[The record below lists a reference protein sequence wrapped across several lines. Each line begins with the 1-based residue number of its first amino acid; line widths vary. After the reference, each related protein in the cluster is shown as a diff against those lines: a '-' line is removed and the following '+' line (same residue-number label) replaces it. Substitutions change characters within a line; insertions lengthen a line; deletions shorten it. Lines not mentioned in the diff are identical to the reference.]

1 MIRLLVLLVL
11 IALLAWSGQWLVA
24 HPGSLAFDWLGYRIE
39 TSVVVGVVAL
49 LLIALT
55 ISLVWGLVSF
65 LFRLPR
71 RMSLASRIRRRE
83 RGYEAL
89 SRGLIAVGSGDARAA
104 RREAAEAGR
113 LIRHDPMTLLLRAQA
128 AQLSGDG
135 ATARALFQEMA
146 QRPDTKL
153 LGLRG
158 LYVEARRAG
167 ENDAAFAFAE
177 EAQKLSPVAWAG
189 QALIERHAAE
199 SRWAQAL
206 EALERSGAAGQIDK
220 AELTRGRAALKLAM
234 ARELEETQTE
244 KARALAAEALAARPD
259 LAPAAALVSK
269 LHGRRGDYKKATKIV
284 EQAWGVAPHPDL
296 AQAYVDVRP
305 GDSNADRLTRA
316 RKLARLK
323 ADEPE
328 GRLALAAVAI
338 AAREFGEARAAL
350 APLVE
355 GDSRPTA
362 RVCAAMAHL
371 EEAEGHDAKAR
382 EWWGRAARA
391 PRDKAWMADGL
402 ISETWEPVTPSG
414 DLGGYEW
421 RAPDERHAPALD
433 LPASIFEPAPAEPMA
448 ALAAEPAPGRAANGK
463 GRDAASAPSA
473 AEAKAD
479 ARNEIRA
486 EAKAAAKAVE
496 QAKSE
501 PVKSEN
507 AKTDHAEPD
516 LAKIDLAKPDLAK
529 LDHAKADP
537 GRVEQV
543 KAADGKRETHPAR
556 PEPVVFP
563 LPKAPDDPGVRP

>member
-11 IALLAWSGQWLVA
+11 IAALAWSGQWLVA
-24 HPGSLAFDWLGYRIE
+24 HPGSLAFNWLGYRIE

-49 LLIALT
+49 LMIALT
-55 ISLVWGLVSF
+55 ISLVWGLVRF
-65 LFRLPR
+65 VFRLPKA
-71 RMSLASRIRRRE
+71 MSLAAKVRRRE

-113 LIRHDPMTLLLRAQA
+113 LIRHDPMTLLLRAQS

-199 SRWAQAL
+199 SRWEKAL

-220 AELTRGRAALKLAM
+220 AELAKGRAALKLAL
-234 ARELEETQTE
+234 ARDLADSETE
-244 KARALAAEALAARPD
+244 KARALAAEALAAQPD
-259 LAPAAALVSK
+259 LAPAAALVAK
-269 LHGRRGDYKKATKIV
+269 LHGRRGDYKKAAKVV
-284 EQAWGVAPHPDL
+284 EQAWGVASHPEL
-296 AQAYVDVRP
+296 AQAYVDLRP
-305 GDSNADRLTRA
+305 GDSNADRLARA

-323 ADEPE
+323 GDDAE

-338 AAREFGEARAAL
+338 AAREFSEARTAL

-355 GDSRPTA
+355 GEARPTQ
-362 RVCAAMAHL
+362 RVCVAMAHL

-391 PRDKAWMADGL
+391 PRDKAWIAEGL
-402 ISETWEPVTPSG
+402 ASESWEPVTPSG
-414 DLGGYEW
+414 ELGGYRWE
-421 RAPDERHAPALD
+421 APDERHLPALD
-433 LPASIFEPAPAEPMA
+433 LPASIFEPAA
-448 ALAAEPAPGRAANGK
+448 ALPAASAASAVAPAGAAEAAKTETAASAAAKAEPAPAPAEAGRGDAGVNGK
-463 GRDAASAPSA
+463 AAA
-473 AEAKAD
+473 AKAD
-479 ARNEIRA
+479 AAKTA
-486 EAKAAAKAVE
+486 EARTPP
-496 QAKSE
+496 S
-501 PVKSEN
+501 
-507 AKTDHAEPD
+507 H
-516 LAKIDLAKPDLAK
+516 
-529 LDHAKADP
+529 
-537 GRVEQV
+537 
-543 KAADGKRETHPAR
+543 AR

>member
-146 QRPDTKL
+146 QRQDTKL

-220 AELTRGRAALKLAM
+220 AELTKGRAALKLAM
-234 ARELEETQTE
+234 ARELEETETE

-259 LAPAAALVSK
+259 LAPAAALVAK
-269 LHGRRGDYKKATKIV
+269 LHGRRGDYKKAMKIV
-284 EQAWGVAPHPDL
+284 EQAWSVAPHPDL

-316 RKLARLK
+316 RKLAKIK
-323 ADEPE
+323 AEEPE

-355 GDSRPTA
+355 GDARPTA

-391 PRDKAWMADGL
+391 PRDKTWMADGL
-402 ISETWEPVTPSG
+402 ISETWQPVTPSG

-421 RAPDERHAPALD
+421 RAPDERHMPALD
-433 LPASIFEPAPAEPMA
+433 LPASIFEPTPPESVA
-448 ALAAEPAPGRAANGK
+448 ALAAEPAAANGK
-463 GRDAASAPSA
+463 GPTPAAVAALDAQG
-473 AEAKAD
+473 EMK
-479 ARNEIRA
+479 A
-486 EAKAAAKAVE
+486 EAKAAVKAVE
-496 QAKSE
+496 QDRME
-501 PVKSEN
+501 QVKTKQARPEQGE
-507 AKTDHAEPD
+507 TGQ
-516 LAKIDLAKPDLAK
+516 AKPDAP
-529 LDHAKADP
+529 KAEP
-537 GRVEQV
+537 V
-543 KAADGKRETHPAR
+543 GKRDPAR